1 MAQRLKP
8 EVRDRIIASAET
20 VFARDGFL
28 SAKMAEIAAVAGLSA
43 GNVYRYFPGK
53 DALFGAVIDPGFV
66 ARFDD
71 LLDQRVHSLSG
82 TQALAGPHSATANRA
97 ASTDDDAA
105 EAADAMLRFWIA
117 HRLRVVVLLDRCE
130 GSPFA
135 DFGQRFVD
143 RLVAMAVAH
152 IQALRG
158 GKTIPEL
165 VPFTLT
171 TVFHTSRRAVVSI
184 LETYTTEPEIR
195 AAFEAFWSFQV
206 AGLAGL
212 TTWAVQ

>member
-8 EVRDRIIASAET
+8 EVRDRIVASAET

-28 SAKMAEIAAVAGLSA
+28 SAKMADIATGAGVSA
-43 GNVYRYFPGK
+43 GNLYRYFPGK
-53 DALFGAVIDPGFV
+53 DALFDAVIDPQFV

-71 LLDQRVHSLSG
+71 LLDRRVHSLANIGDRDALSG
-82 TQALAGPHSATANRA
+82 N
-97 ASTDDDAA
+97 DDAA
-105 EAADAMLRFWIA
+105 AAAEDMLRFWIA

-130 GSPFA
+130 GSPFSG
-135 DFGQRFVD
+135 FGQRFVD
-143 RLVAMAVAH
+143 RLVTMGVGH
-152 IQALRG
+152 IQRLRG
-158 GKTIPEL
+158 DDTIAEL

-184 LETYTTEPEIR
+184 LETYSTEPEIR
-195 AAFEAFWSFQV
+195 AAFTAFWSFQL

-212 TTWAVQ
+212 TTWATQ